1 MQECIGVTLQT
12 LTNVDGRPQN
22 ADDYPKPMSRFNRG
36 DPCGHG
42 ESWVALAN
50 QMDGL
55 ADGDPVNAAHLALA
69 R

>member
-1 MQECIGVTLQT
+1 MQTTIPNRCHASIG
-12 LTNVDGRPQN
+12 
-22 ADDYPKPMSRFNRG
+22 AIHA
-36 DPCGHG
+36 GHG